1 MAETAAAPP
10 VSLEWVEEFA
20 EKWLGAWNSHQ
31 PERLL
36 ELMTED
42 IVYDDSAWAETMRG
56 HGEVRRFLEHTW
68 RAFPDMTFE
77 PAGGA
82 LIGADGP
89 RAAFWWRG
97 RATNTGTIDPPG
109 LPPTGKRVEFEGADF
124 HDYRDGKVARLR
136 IVFDMAD
143 LSRQMGLMPG
153 RGSAAEKALVAAQR
167 LRARAE
173 AIRPR

>member
-10 VSLEWVEEFA
+10 VSLEWAEEFA
-20 EKWLGAWNSHQ
+20 EKWLAAWNSHQ

-56 HGEVRRFLEHTW
+56 HGDVRRFLEYTW

-77 PAGGA
+77 PVGGA

-97 RATNTGTIDPPG
+97 RATNTGPIDPPG
-109 LPPTGKRVEFEGADF
+109 LPLPASASSSRAPTSTSTAT
-124 HDYRDGKVARLR
+124 ARW
-136 IVFDMAD
+136 
-143 LSRQMGLMPG
+143 
-153 RGSAAEKALVAAQR
+153 RGCGSCSTWP
-167 LRARAE
+167 
-173 AIRPR
+173 I